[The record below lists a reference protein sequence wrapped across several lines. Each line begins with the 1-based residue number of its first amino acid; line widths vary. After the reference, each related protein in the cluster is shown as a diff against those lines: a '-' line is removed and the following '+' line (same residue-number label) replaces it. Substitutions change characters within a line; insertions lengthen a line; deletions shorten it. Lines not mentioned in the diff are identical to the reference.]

1 MNNKSLYVV
10 AIALFLGL
18 YSLGSLLSGAF
29 IKTKELERTVVVKGL
44 SEKEVD
50 SNRVIWPIK
59 ISVLGNDYNEVSKK
73 IEDDTQKVVNFLE
86 INGVKKEF
94 ISVASPVVQDKYE
107 FAYNADNNVIFRY
120 SVARTIM
127 VSSDD
132 VKNIKEINSK
142 LFELSQNGVTFK
154 YDEWDPKT
162 AVEYSY
168 TKLNDIKPKMIEE
181 ATANAR
187 EVAEKFAKDS
197 KSKLGKIKKATQG
210 QVEMKSRDKNSED
223 IKTLRV
229 VVTVE
234 YYLND

>member
-1 MNNKSLYVV
+1 M
-10 AIALFLGL
+10 
-18 YSLGSLLSGAF
+18 
-29 IKTKELERTVVVKGL
+29 
-44 SEKEVD
+44 
-50 SNRVIWPIK
+50 
-59 ISVLGNDYNEVSKK
+59 
-73 IEDDTQKVVNFLE
+73 
-86 INGVKKEF
+86 
-94 ISVASPVVQDKYE
+94 ASPVVQDKFE

-127 VSSDD
+127 VSSSD